1 MMKKILLASL
11 FLFVVGCAS
20 FLKRQECD
28 KINWYKHGE
37 EIALRGEWLNAD
49 TQLNECRAAE
59 AEISESKLDQGFK
72 AGREKYCTTENS
84 YAVGRVGDGFSKDL
98 CDSPQQSSLIS
109 SHKRGLNDY
118 CSKANGYNAGVSGK
132 KYKNNC
138 SLDLEAGFLPEYKK
152 GRLKYVQSQI
162 QILEQ
167 RRRDDQTAISNK
179 HIQLSGARTELN
191 SYQMRRTWL
200 ESQRSFA
207 LSANNQS
214 EVFRMNSEID
224 EMSRSITNS
233 QSSINRIQ
241 GDITQLENDQRQ
253 IDQQVTAYKNEMA
266 GL

>member
-11 FLFVVGCAS
+11 FLGVAGCAS

-37 EIALRGEWLNAD
+37 AIAMRGEWLNAD

-59 AEISESKLDQGFK
+59 ADISESKLDQGFK
-72 AGREKYCTTENS
+72 SGREKYCTTENS

-98 CDSPQQSSLIS
+98 CDNPQQSVLLL
-109 SHKRGLNDY
+109 SHKKGLNDY

-138 SLDLEAGFLPEYKK
+138 SLELEAGFLPEYKK
-152 GRLKYVQSQI
+152 GRMKYVQSQI

-179 HIQLSGARTELN
+179 NIQLSGTKTELN

-214 EVFRMNSEID
+214 EVFRMNTEID
-224 EMSRSITNS
+224 EVGRSITNA
-233 QSSINRIQ
+233 QYTVTRIQ
-241 GDITQLENDQRQ
+241 NDIAQLENDQKQ
-253 IDQQVTAYKNEMA
+253 IDQQVADYKNEMA